1 MKRLLL
7 VNLSDCPENFHFEK
21 ALARAAAARPGL
33 ALDVLHDFAYHYDF
47 IGAARPP
54 RGRRR
59 RAPGLAGL
67 KRGWRRPDV
76 LLLLDFAKR
85 PARAASWLW
94 LACQAPAG
102 AKYFVANHLIPM
114 PGQNLAADLARQCLA
129 LRGVRAGWMLEFD
142 HRKLWGR
149 LGLGGKALRQR
160 AYACDCEYYRPAGGK
175 PGDYVFSAGSAGRD
189 YAALAAAAAG
199 AGYRLKLLTDS
210 DPAALPAGAEPL
222 PLSKN
227 LHRLKGLA
235 AGAAAVAVPVGDAY
249 RNESAGNSIA
259 FIGMALGRP
268 VLARRTRYMEKFI
281 EDGKNGFLYGKLT
294 PAALAAGLRRIKAL
308 APAAREK
315 LGSAARRTILEKASM
330 DAFCE
335 KFLDDSLRGGD

>member
-7 VNLSDCPENFHFEK
+7 VNLSDCPENFHFER
-21 ALARAAAARPGL
+21 ALVRAAAARPGL
-33 ALDVLHDFAYHYDF
+33 ALDVLHDFACHYDF
-47 IGAARPP
+47 IGASRPP
-54 RGRRR
+54 GGRRLA
-59 RAPGLAGL
+59 APGLAAL
-67 KRGWRRPDV
+67 KRGWRRPDA

-94 LACQAPAG
+94 LACRAPAG
-102 AKYFVANHLIPM
+102 ARYFVANHLIPQ
-114 PGQNLAADLARQCLA
+114 PGQNLAADLALKCRA
-129 LRGVRAGWMLEFD
+129 LGGVKAGWMLEFD

-149 LGLGGKALRQR
+149 LGLAGKALRQR
-160 AYACDCEYYRPAGGK
+160 AYACDCGYYRPGRGAAGN
-175 PGDYVFSAGSAGRD
+175 YVFSAGSAGRD

-210 DPAALPAGAEPL
+210 DPGPLPAGAEAL
-222 PLSKN
+222 PLSRN
-227 LHRLKGLA
+227 LHRLKPLA

-281 EDGKNGFLYGKLT
+281 KDGANGFLYGRLT
-294 PAALAAGLRRIKAL
+294 PASLAAGLRRIKTL
-308 APAAREK
+308 SPAARGR
-315 LGSAARRTILEKASM
+315 LGAAARRTILEKASM
-330 DAFCE
+330 DAFCADL
-335 KFLDDSLRGGD
+335 LDRHILAGD

>member
-7 VNLSDCPENFHFEK
+7 VNFSDCPENLHFEK
-21 ALARAAAARPGL
+21 ALARSVAARPGL

-47 IGAARPP
+47 IGVARPP
-54 RGRRR
+54 RGARR
-59 RAPGLAGL
+59 RAAGFAAL
-67 KRGWRRPDV
+67 KKGWRRPDA

-85 PARAASWLW
+85 PAQAASWLW

-102 AKYFVANHLIPM
+102 AKYFIANHLIPM
-114 PGQNLAADLARQCLA
+114 PGQNLAAGLAGKCLA
-129 LRGVRAGWMLEFD
+129 LRGMKAGWMLEFD

-149 LGLGGKALRQR
+149 LGLAGKALRQR
-160 AYACDCEYYRPAGGK
+160 AYACDCDYYRPRRAAAGR
-175 PGDYVFSAGSAGRD
+175 YVFSAGSAGRD
-189 YAALAAAAAG
+189 YEALAAGAAAAG
-199 AGYRLKLLTDS
+199 YGLKILTDS
-210 DPAALPAGAEPL
+210 DPGRLPAGTELL

-227 LHRLKGLA
+227 LHRLRALA

-281 EDGKNGFLYGKLT
+281 EDGANGFLYGKLT
-294 PAALAAGLRRIKAL
+294 PAAMAAGLRRIKAL
-308 APAAREK
+308 SPAARGR
-315 LGSAARRTILEKASM
+315 LGAAARRAILENASM
-330 DAFCE
+330 DAFCG
-335 KFLDDSLRGGD
+335 KFLDETLPGGD